1 MRIPILSARP
11 GWHIDQL
18 RRAFL
23 ERGHE
28 IIEVGY
34 SELVA
39 HHGGGESGFND
50 RLEESPLV
58 LTRIIPDGSLEQIV
72 RRVNRLHE
80 LEARGVRVIN
90 AGRAIERTIDKG
102 WTTALLAERGLP
114 TPETVVCESAAEAM
128 RAFREMGDVVIKPL
142 FGSMGLGIVRVTDEQ
157 TAWRVIRAVERIGG
171 VFYVQRTIRHAGF
184 DVRAFVI
191 GGRVV
196 AAISRHATD
205 WCTSYARG
213 AEPRPYRL
221 TRRQEELALAAT
233 VAVEADYAGV
243 DLIADEAGNDFVIE
257 VNGVPGWRGLHL
269 ATGIDVAGAIADYAL
284 TAVRGKQS
292 DPAIG

>member
-18 RRAFL
+18 RGAFA

-28 IIEVGY
+28 VVEVAY
-34 SELVA
+34 AELGV
-39 HHGGGESGFND
+39 HHGGGEEGFGD
-50 RLEESPLV
+50 RLEEMPLV

-90 AGRAIERTIDKG
+90 SGRAIERTIDKG
-102 WTTALLAERGLP
+102 WTTALLVERGLP
-114 TPETVVCESAAEAM
+114 TPETVVCESAAGAL
-128 RAFREMGDVVIKPL
+128 RAFRRMGDVVIKPL
-142 FGSMGLGIVRVTDEQ
+142 FGSMGLGMVRVTDEQ
-157 TAWRVIRAVERIGG
+157 TAWRVVRAVERIGG
-171 VFYVQRTIRHAGF
+171 VFYVQRVIRHAGF
-184 DVRAFVI
+184 DVRAFVV

-196 AAISRHATD
+196 VAISRHATD

-221 TRRQEELALAAT
+221 TARQEELALAAT
-233 VAVEADYAGV
+233 LAVQADYAGV

-257 VNGVPGWRGLHL
+257 VNGVPGWRGLHS
-269 ATGIDVAGAIADYAL
+269 ATGVDVAGAIAEYAIE
-284 TAVRGKQS
+284 
-292 DPAIG
+292 AIAK